1 MNVGVLLAGWPFAT
15 LLVFYGQYAGHA
27 PLCGVVRGKDH
38 RSKALVLERDGKAY
52 SVQIKLTTRICG
64 VDGYPV
70 CIDEILVGDH
80 VEVVQ

>member
-15 LLVFYGQYAGHA
+15 LLALYGQYAGHT
-27 PLCGVVRGKDH
+27 PLCSAVRGKDH
-38 RSKALVLERDGKAY
+38 RSLWR
-52 SVQIKLTTRICG
+52 
-64 VDGYPV
+64 DGYPV